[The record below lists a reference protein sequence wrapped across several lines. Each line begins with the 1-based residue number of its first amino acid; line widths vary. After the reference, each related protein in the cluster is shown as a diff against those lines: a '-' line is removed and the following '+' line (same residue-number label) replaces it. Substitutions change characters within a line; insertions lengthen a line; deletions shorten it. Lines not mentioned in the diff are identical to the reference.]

1 MVARARKRVAARKA
15 SGPSGAVSA
24 RAQAV
29 ALERL
34 HLGLGYDYDPEVV
47 AADLVSQ
54 AEHDELAAAVL
65 VTDSAD
71 LADRVDASVA
81 RRAAATAAAA
91 TLLLGACAGTPA
103 ALRPE
108 AARAATVPSGYL
120 DAPALETLAS
130 RAPLPVTV
138 EGVPEGRLAEP
149 LAELGAETAALDL
162 TDETAV
168 RGLVE
173 DLHAR
178 GTRIDG
184 LLHLVGGWRGG
195 GGLAGQ
201 TEEDYRALEA
211 SFTALRHVS
220 RALDDDL
227 RASSAGRLA
236 IVSSTAVTRPLAGG
250 ANYAAVKAASE
261 AWTRAVAQG
270 WAKAARD
277 AEAPLRSAAVVFR
290 VKSLAGLEERLAE
303 EYARLWKAEAG
314 ALNDAVLT
322 LQEKGT

>member
-1 MVARARKRVAARKA
+1 VAALTDR
-15 SGPSGAVSA
+15 
-24 RAQAV
+24 
-29 ALERL
+29 
-34 HLGLGYDYDPEVV
+34 
-47 AADLVSQ
+47 
-54 AEHDELAAAVL
+54 AVL
-65 VTDSAD
+65 IAGATSDS
-71 LADRVDASVA
+71 
-81 RRAAATAAAA
+81 
-91 TLLLGACAGTPA
+91 G
-103 ALRPE
+103 
-108 AARAATVPSGYL
+108 RAATRTLL
-120 DAPALETLAS
+120 DAGAHVVATGLDAAKL
-130 RAPLPVTV
+130 APL
-138 EGVPEGRLAEP
+138 A
-149 LAELGAETAALDL
+149 ALGAETAALDL
-162 TDETAV
+162 TDEAAV
-168 RGLVE
+168 RSLVE

-270 WAKAARD
+270 WTKAARD
-277 AEAPLRSAAVVFR
+277 AETPLRSAAVVFR

-303 EYARLWKAEAG
+303 EYMRLWEAEAG
-314 ALNDAVLT
+314 ALNDVVLT